1 MVSLDIGPPGVQILP
16 PKVYYT
22 ESKIKMKFKKILL
35 IQPMHE
41 KREKKKKAMRT
52 SINFPWGL
60 ATLARYYQKAGY
72 EVEILDGQALQL
84 SKEELLPKIGD
95 LDFDI
100 VGITS
105 FSTQYPSVKLIAE
118 YVHKTHKVPVIVG
131 GPLATYQA
139 ELVLKTTDVDVC
151 VIGEGEISGI
161 EILKS
166 WENLGTVKGIAF
178 KDNGKIIFTAAG
190 DQLVDLDELPLPD
203 FSLFD
208 IETYLRVNNAFARK
222 KNSGNRAMNFIT
234 TRGCPYKCHF
244 CSKSGRYFRVM
255 SPKKIYEMLA
265 GLKNDLGVEEIAFHD
280 ELFLS
285 NKTRFKE
292 LAPLLKSL
300 NIPWGGQARV
310 NLVDREFL
318 DMIKIAGCIGLGY
331 GIESGSQK
339 ILNNMNKKT
348 TVKQIEL
355 AMTYTQKLKIPI
367 KVQLI
372 FGYPGEDQTTVQE
385 TIDLFKRVDH
395 PGRRFNVIT
404 PIPGSKLY
412 NDSIEQGLIKDEP
425 AYLTAIEK
433 SFGVGKV
440 HVNFTKWPDDE
451 IYPRKLAAEEAML
464 NNYYTKNL
472 SRQAKHV
479 IARTFKTLPHK
490 KRKQSPLN

>member
-1 MVSLDIGPPGVQILP
+1 
-16 PKVYYT
+16 
-22 ESKIKMKFKKILL
+22 MKFKKILL

-41 KREKKKKAMRT
+41 KREKKKKKKKAMRT

-60 ATLARYYQKAGY
+60 ATLARYYQNAGY

-84 SKEELLPKIGD
+84 SKEELLPEIDD

-100 VGITS
+100 AGITS
-105 FSTQYPSVKLIAE
+105 FSTQYPSVKLIAN
-118 YVHKTHKVPVIVG
+118 YIHKICRVPVIVG

-139 ELVLKTTDVDVC
+139 DMVLKTTDTDVC

-166 WENLGTVKGIAF
+166 WDNLGGVNGIAF
-178 KDNGKIIFTAAG
+178 KDNGKIIFTASQN
-190 DQLVDLDELPLPD
+190 QLVDLDELPRPD

-208 IETYLRVNNAFARK
+208 IEKYLRVNNAFARK
-222 KNSGNRAMNFIT
+222 KNSGIRAMNFIT
-234 TRGCPYKCHF
+234 TRGCPYNCYF
-244 CSKSGRYFRVM
+244 CSKSGRYFRSM
-255 SPKKIYEMLA
+255 SPPKIYEMLA

-280 ELFLS
+280 ELYLS
-285 NKTRFKE
+285 SKSKFKE

-318 DMIKIAGCIGLGY
+318 DMIQYAGCIGLGY
-331 GIESGSQK
+331 GVESGSQK

-348 TVKQIEL
+348 TVKQIEF

-372 FGYPGEDQTTVQE
+372 FGYPGEDETTVQE

-412 NDSIEQGLIKDEP
+412 NDSIEQGLINDEP

-440 HVNFTKWPDDE
+440 HINFTKWPDDE
-451 IYPRKLAAEEAML
+451 IYPRKWAAEEAMFS
-464 NNYYTKNL
+464 NYYNKNL
-472 SRQAKHV
+472 SRRAKHV
-479 IARTFKTLPHK
+479 IARTFKTLPDKKHK
-490 KRKQSPLN
+490 KRH